1 MKRVITAVVL
11 TAACV
16 QGAAVAGSASASAA
30 TRPVV
35 VNEPGV
41 TAPYSVVRPSLFYLT
56 IGPITEFR
64 GASWSSWGANAAAGT
79 ATMYEIGFVTQNEG
93 PARLK
98 LYDVRNHGGTR
109 YFSRLRV
116 SGAKTGSGVW
126 NWCYNL
132 TNNFGEW
139 QSSCP

>member
-1 MKRVITAVVL
+1 
-11 TAACV
+11 V

-139 QSSCP
+139 QMSCP

>member
-16 QGAAVAGSASASAA
+16 QGATVAGSASAA

-41 TAPYSVVRPSLFYLT
+41 TAPYSVVRPSPFYLT

-64 GASWSSWGANAAAGT
+64 SALVELG
-79 ATMYEIGFVTQNEG
+79 
-93 PARLK
+93 R
-98 LYDVRNHGGTR
+98 
-109 YFSRLRV
+109 
-116 SGAKTGSGVW
+116 
-126 NWCYNL
+126 
-132 TNNFGEW
+132 
-139 QSSCP
+139 

>member
-16 QGAAVAGSASASAA
+16 QGAAVAGAASASAA

-139 QSSCP
+139 QMSCP

>member
-16 QGAAVAGSASASAA
+16 QGAAVAGAASASAA

>member
-139 QSSCP
+139 QMSCP

>member
-41 TAPYSVVRPSLFYLT
+41 TAPYSVVRPSPFYLT

-64 GASWSSWGANAAAGT
+64 SALVELG
-79 ATMYEIGFVTQNEG
+79 
-93 PARLK
+93 R
-98 LYDVRNHGGTR
+98 
-109 YFSRLRV
+109 
-116 SGAKTGSGVW
+116 
-126 NWCYNL
+126 
-132 TNNFGEW
+132 
-139 QSSCP
+139 